1 MEVII
6 ALCLG
11 ITLSAACGFRVF
23 VPPLAMSLAAIYGH
37 FPLSSGFEW
46 LGTPEA
52 AIALGIATLF
62 EVSAYYIPL
71 VDNLLDTVQV
81 PVAVGIGTV
90 MTAATLGHTD
100 PVLQWTL
107 AAIAGGGTAGLMG
120 TLASLT
126 RLASTGVTGGLGNFL
141 VATVEAVGSIS
152 LSILGLTFPLW
163 TAAVLIAVLIVAV
176 ITLLTNPPKIFK
188 NVMGKGVMGKKSA
201 EVSSSD

>member
-1 MEVII
+1 MEII
-6 ALCLG
+6 IPLCLG

-46 LGTPEA
+46 LGTREA
-52 AIALGIATLF
+52 AIALGIATVF

-81 PVAVGIGTV
+81 PIAVGIGTI

-107 AAIAGGGTAGLMG
+107 AAIAGGGTAGIMG

-126 RLASTGVTGGLGNFL
+126 RLASTGITGGLGNFII
-141 VATVEAVGSIS
+141 ASIEAMGSIS
-152 LSILGLTFPLW
+152 LSLLGLTFPLW
-163 TAAVLIAVLIVAV
+163 TAAVILLILIVA
-176 ITLLTNPPKIFK
+176 IIIILSKPTKFLNKILA
-188 NVMGKGVMGKKSA
+188 KK
-201 EVSSSD
+201 EETGTSS

>member
-23 VPPLAMSLAAIYGH
+23 VPPLAMSLAAISGH
-37 FPLSSGFEW
+37 FPLASGFEW
-46 LGTPEA
+46 VGTKEA
-52 AIALGIATLF
+52 AIALGIATIF
-62 EVSAYYIPL
+62 EVLAYYIPL
-71 VDNLLDTVQV
+71 VDNLLDTVQI

-107 AAIAGGGTAGLMG
+107 AAIAGRGTAGLTK

-126 RLASTGVTGGLGNFL
+126 RLASTGITGGLGNFI
-141 VATVEAVGSIS
+141 VATLEAAGSIS

-163 TAAVLIAVLIVAV
+163 TAAILLGVLLVVV
-176 ITLLTNPPKIFK
+176 ITLLINPPPIL
-188 NVMGKGVMGKKSA
+188 NWKKVR
-201 EVSSSD
+201 ERPKKVSDS